1 MRKIRFILL
10 GIFLSFIGILSPKA
24 LYNEYDYYIDTY
36 NITIDV
42 NKDNSFDIKEELLVY
57 FNTSKHGIYRNI
69 PMRNNIERLDGTT
82 SNNYVSLT
90 NVKTSPGSTI
100 EKTDGNYVIRLGS
113 ESTLVDG
120 YQTYTIEYN
129 YNIGKD
135 PLKDKDEFYFNI
147 IGPEWV
153 DTVIER
159 VNFTINMPT
168 EFDESLLGF
177 SSGSVTSTSNNV
189 YYEVDGNTIT
199 GYSYT
204 PIYEG
209 DALTIRLELPEGYF
223 SEAKSIYGSNITL
236 SFILPIG
243 CLLIVLAIFYLKC
256 LRRRVIDPIE
266 FYPPDDY
273 NSLEIAFLYK
283 GNVTNEDVIS
293 LLVYLADKKYIKIVE
308 DKAQNLFSSSGFT
321 KIIKLKDYDGNKN
334 EEMEFMQGLFST
346 SDEVTISSLKYN
358 FYKTLNS
365 IRTAVNSKENKNKIL
380 HKSNKMFKTL
390 FIILAYISFV
400 GTIILQ
406 IIDFAPTSILIMV
419 CFITLFYMPFIFALF
434 AMKNALVIR
443 IFVGL
448 FILFHASMF
457 YISLIGNYIIGTLP
471 IVNIII
477 AIICSVI
484 IIIISGKFNY
494 RTEFGNKIYGRIIG
508 FKKFLETAEKDQLE
522 HLVMEN
528 PTYFYDILPYTYVLG
543 VSDKWIKKFESIAIE
558 PADWYESSTTFNI
571 ITFNSCLTSAMR
583 TARMSYSSSSGGSSF
598 SGGGSSGGGSSGGGS
613 GGGGGGS
620 W

>member
-10 GIFLSFIGILSPKA
+10 GMFLSFIGILSPKA

-42 NKDNSFDIKEELLVY
+42 NKDNSFDIKEEMLVY

-113 ESTLVDG
+113 ESTLVNG
-120 YQTYTIEYN
+120 YQTYIIEYN

-159 VNFTINMPT
+159 VNFTINMPA
-168 EFDESLLGF
+168 EIDESLLGF
-177 SSGSVTSTSNNV
+177 SSGPVTSTSNNV

-223 SEAKSIYGSNITL
+223 SEAKSIYGTNVLL
-236 SFILPIG
+236 SLILPIG

-256 LRRRVIDPIE
+256 LRRRIIDPIE

-406 IIDFAPTSILIMV
+406 IIDFAPTSILIMI
-419 CFITLFYMPFIFALF
+419 CFITLFYMPFIFAVF
-434 AMKNALVIR
+434 AMKNVLVIR

-457 YISLIGNYIIGTLP
+457 YTSLIGSYIVGTLP

-528 PTYFYDILPYTYVLG
+528 PAYFYDILPYTYVLG

-571 ITFNSCLTSAMR
+571 IAFNSCLTSAMR
-583 TARMSYSSSSGGSSF
+583 TARMSYSSSSGDSSF
-598 SGGGSSGGGSSGGGS
+598 SGGSSGGGSSGGGS

>member
-69 PMRNNIERLDGTT
+69 PMRNNVERLNGTT
-82 SNNYVSLT
+82 SNNYVNIT
-90 NVKTSPGSTI
+90 DVKTNPASTI
-100 EKTDGNYVIRLGS
+100 SSSSGNYVIRLGD

-283 GNVTNEDVIS
+283 GSVTNEDVIS

-365 IRTAVNSKENKNKIL
+365 
-380 HKSNKMFKTL
+380 SNT
-390 FIILAYISFV
+390 V
-400 GTIILQ
+400 
-406 IIDFAPTSILIMV
+406 
-419 CFITLFYMPFIFALF
+419 
-434 AMKNALVIR
+434 
-443 IFVGL
+443 
-448 FILFHASMF
+448 
-457 YISLIGNYIIGTLP
+457 
-471 IVNIII
+471 
-477 AIICSVI
+477 
-484 IIIISGKFNY
+484 
-494 RTEFGNKIYGRIIG
+494 
-508 FKKFLETAEKDQLE
+508 
-522 HLVMEN
+522 
-528 PTYFYDILPYTYVLG
+528 
-543 VSDKWIKKFESIAIE
+543 
-558 PADWYESSTTFNI
+558 
-571 ITFNSCLTSAMR
+571 
-583 TARMSYSSSSGGSSF
+583 
-598 SGGGSSGGGSSGGGS
+598 
-613 GGGGGGS
+613 
-620 W
+620 

>member
-147 IGPEWV
+147 IGPEWE
-153 DTVIER
+153 DTVIDT

-177 SSGSVTSTSNNV
+177 SSGPITSTSNNV

-223 SEAKSIYGSNITL
+223 SEAKSIYGTNVLL
-236 SFILPIG
+236 SLILPIG

-283 GNVTNEDVIS
+283 GSVTNEDVIS

-308 DKAQNLFSSSGFT
+308 DNAQNLFSSSGFT

-365 IRTAVNSKENKNKIL
+365 IRTTVNSKENKNKIL

-390 FIILAYISFV
+390 FIILAYICFV

-406 IIDFAPTSILIMV
+406 VIDIAPTSILIMI
-419 CFITLFYMPFIFALF
+419 CFITLFYMPFIFAVF

-457 YISLIGNYIIGTLP
+457 YTSLIGSYIVGTLP

-571 ITFNSCLTSAMR
+571 IAFNSCLTSAMR

-598 SGGGSSGGGSSGGGS
+598 SSGGSSGGGSSGGGS

>member
-223 SEAKSIYGSNITL
+223 SEAKSIYGTNVLL
-236 SFILPIG
+236 SLILPIG

-256 LRRRVIDPIE
+256 LRRRIIDPIE

-571 ITFNSCLTSAMR
+571 IAFNSCLTSAMR

>member
-571 ITFNSCLTSAMR
+571 IAFNSCLTSAMR

>member
-177 SSGSVTSTSNNV
+177 SSGPVTSTSNNV

-223 SEAKSIYGSNITL
+223 SEAKSIYGTNVLL
-236 SFILPIG
+236 SLILPIG

-256 LRRRVIDPIE
+256 LRRRIIDPIE

>member
-69 PMRNNIERLDGTT
+69 PMRNNVERLNGTT
-82 SNNYVSLT
+82 SNNYVNIT
-90 NVKTSPGSTI
+90 DVKTNPASTI
-100 EKTDGNYVIRLGS
+100 STSNGNYVIRLGD

-129 YNIGKD
+129 YSIGKD
-135 PLKDKDEFYFNI
+135 PLKNKDEFYFNLV
-147 IGPEWV
+147 GPEWV
-153 DTVIER
+153 DTVIDTVE
-159 VNFTINMPT
+159 FSINMPT

-283 GNVTNEDVIS
+283 GSVTNEDVIS

-406 IIDFAPTSILIMV
+406 IIDFAPTSILIMI
-419 CFITLFYMPFIFALF
+419 CFITLFYMPFIFAVF

-457 YISLIGNYIIGTLP
+457 YTSLIGSYIVGTLP

-528 PTYFYDILPYTYVLG
+528 PAYFYDILPYTYVLG

-558 PADWYESSTTFNI
+558 PADWYESSATFNI

>member
-69 PMRNNIERLDGTT
+69 PMRNNVERLNGTT
-82 SNNYVSLT
+82 SNNYVSIT
-90 NVKTSPGSTI
+90 DVKTNPASTI
-100 EKTDGNYVIRLGS
+100 SSSSGNYVIRLGD

-135 PLKDKDEFYFNI
+135 PLKDKDEFYFNLV
-147 IGPEWV
+147 GPEWE
-153 DTVIER
+153 DTVIDTVE
-159 VNFTINMPT
+159 FSINMPT

-223 SEAKSIYGSNITL
+223 NEAKSIYGSNITL

-283 GNVTNEDVIS
+283 GSVTNEDVIS

-406 IIDFAPTSILIMV
+406 VIDFAPTSILIMI
-419 CFITLFYMPFIFALF
+419 CFITLFYMPFIFAVF

-457 YISLIGNYIIGTLP
+457 YTSLIGSYIIGTLP

-484 IIIISGKFNY
+484 IILISGKFNY

-528 PTYFYDILPYTYVLG
+528 PAYFYDILPYTYVLG

-558 PADWYESSTTFNI
+558 PADWYESSATFNI

>member
-1 MRKIRFILL
+1 MRKIKILL
-10 GIFLSFIGILSPKA
+10 IGLILSFVSILSPKA

-42 NKDNSFDIKEELLVY
+42 NKDNSFDIKEEMLVY
-57 FNTSKHGIYRNI
+57 FNISKHGIYRNI
-69 PMRNNIERLDGTT
+69 PMRNNVERLDGTT
-82 SNNYVSLT
+82 SNNYVSIT
-90 NVKTSPGSTI
+90 DVKTNPASTI
-100 EKTDGNYVIRLGS
+100 STSNGNYVIRLGD

-153 DTVIER
+153 DTVIDT

-168 EFDESLLGF
+168 KFDESLLGF
-177 SSGSVTSTSNNV
+177 SSGPVTSTSNNV

-223 SEAKSIYGSNITL
+223 SEAKSIYGTNVLL
-236 SFILPIG
+236 SLILPIG

-256 LRRRVIDPIE
+256 LRRRIIDPIE

>member
-1 MRKIRFILL
+1 MKKIKILL
-10 GIFLSFIGILSPKA
+10 LTLILSFVGILSPKA

-42 NKDNSFDIKEELLVY
+42 NKDNSFDIKEEMLVY

-69 PMRNNIERLDGTT
+69 PMRNNVERLDGTT
-82 SNNYVSLT
+82 SNNYVSIT
-90 NVKTSPGSTI
+90 DVKTNPASTI
-100 EKTDGNYVIRLGS
+100 STSNGNYVIRLGD
-113 ESTLVDG
+113 ESTLVNG
-120 YQTYTIEYN
+120 YQTYIIEYN

-147 IGPEWV
+147 IGPEWEN
-153 DTVIER
+153 TVINK
-159 VNFTINMPT
+159 VQFTINMPA

-283 GNVTNEDVIS
+283 GNVTNEDIIS

-365 IRTAVNSKENKNKIL
+365 IRTTVNSKENKNKIL

-390 FIILAYISFV
+390 FIILAYICFV

-406 IIDFAPTSILIMV
+406 VIDFAPTSILIMI
-419 CFITLFYMPFIFALF
+419 CFITLFYMPFIFAVF

-457 YISLIGNYIIGTLP
+457 YTSLIGSYIVGTLP

-558 PADWYESSTTFNI
+558 PADWYESSTAFNI

>member
-1 MRKIRFILL
+1 MKKIKILL
-10 GIFLSFIGILSPKA
+10 LTLILSFVGILSPKA

-42 NKDNSFDIKEELLVY
+42 NKDNSFDIKEEMLVY

-69 PMRNNIERLDGTT
+69 PMRNNVERLDGTT
-82 SNNYVSLT
+82 SNNYVSIT
-90 NVKTSPGSTI
+90 DVKTNPASTI
-100 EKTDGNYVIRLGS
+100 STSNGNYVIRLGD
-113 ESTLVDG
+113 ESTLVNG
-120 YQTYTIEYN
+120 YQTYIIEYN

-147 IGPEWV
+147 IGPEWEN
-153 DTVIER
+153 TVINK
-159 VNFTINMPT
+159 VQFTINMPA

-308 DKAQNLFSSSGFT
+308 DKTQNLFSSSSFT

-365 IRTAVNSKENKNKIL
+365 IRTTVNSKENKNKIL

-390 FIILAYISFV
+390 FIILAYICFV

-406 IIDFAPTSILIMV
+406 VIDFAPTSILIMI
-419 CFITLFYMPFIFALF
+419 CFITLFYMPFIFAVF

-457 YISLIGNYIIGTLP
+457 YTSLIGSYIVGTLP

>member
-1 MRKIRFILL
+1 MRKIKILL
-10 GIFLSFIGILSPKA
+10 IGLILSFVSILSPKA

-42 NKDNSFDIKEELLVY
+42 NKDNSFDIKEEMLVY
-57 FNTSKHGIYRNI
+57 FNISKHGIYRNI
-69 PMRNNIERLDGTT
+69 PMRNNVERLDGTT
-82 SNNYVSLT
+82 SNNYVSIT
-90 NVKTSPGSTI
+90 DVKTNPASTI
-100 EKTDGNYVIRLGS
+100 STSNGNYVIRLGD

-189 YYEVDGNTIT
+189 YYEVDGNAIT
-199 GYSYT
+199 GYSYI

-256 LRRRVIDPIE
+256 LRRRIIDPIE

-457 YISLIGNYIIGTLP
+457 YTSLIGSYIVGTLP

-558 PADWYESSTTFNI
+558 PADWYVSSTTFNI
-571 ITFNSCLTSAMR
+571 IAFNSCLTSAMR

>member
-1 MRKIRFILL
+1 MKKIKILL
-10 GIFLSFIGILSPKA
+10 LTLILSFVGILSPKA

-42 NKDNSFDIKEELLVY
+42 NKDNSFDIKEEMLVY

-69 PMRNNIERLDGTT
+69 PMRNNVERLDGTT
-82 SNNYVSLT
+82 SNNYVSIT
-90 NVKTSPGSTI
+90 DVKTNPASTI
-100 EKTDGNYVIRLGS
+100 STSNGNYVIRLGD
-113 ESTLVDG
+113 ESTLVNG
-120 YQTYTIEYN
+120 YQTYIIEYN

-147 IGPEWV
+147 IGPEWEN
-153 DTVIER
+153 TVINK
-159 VNFTINMPT
+159 VQFTINMPA

-283 GNVTNEDVIS
+283 GSVTNEDVIS

-308 DKAQNLFSSSGFT
+308 DKTQNLFSSSSFT

-365 IRTAVNSKENKNKIL
+365 IRTTVNSKENKNKIL

-390 FIILAYISFV
+390 FIILAYICFV

-406 IIDFAPTSILIMV
+406 VIDFAPTSILIMI
-419 CFITLFYMPFIFALF
+419 CFITLFYMPFIFAVF

-457 YISLIGNYIIGTLP
+457 YTSLIGSYIVGTLP

-558 PADWYESSTTFNI
+558 PADWYESSTAFNI

>member
-10 GIFLSFIGILSPKA
+10 GVLLSFIGILSPKA

-57 FNTSKHGIYRNI
+57 FNTYKHGIYRNI
-69 PMRNNIERLDGTT
+69 PMRNNVERLNGTT

-90 NVKTSPGSTI
+90 NVKTSPSSTI
-100 EKTDGNYVIRLGS
+100 EKTDDNYVIRLGD

-135 PLKDKDEFYFNI
+135 PLKDKDEFYFNLV
-147 IGPEWV
+147 GPEWE
-153 DTVIER
+153 DTVIDTVE
-159 VNFTINMPT
+159 FSINMPA

-223 SEAKSIYGSNITL
+223 SEAQSIYGSNITL

-256 LRRRVIDPIE
+256 LRRRVIDPVE
-266 FYPPDDY
+266 FYPPDNY

-283 GNVTNEDVIS
+283 GSVTNEDVIS

-346 SDEVTISSLKYN
+346 GDEVTISSLKYN

-365 IRTAVNSKENKNKIL
+365 IRTTVNSKENKNKIL

-406 IIDFAPTSILIMV
+406 VIDFAPTSILIMI
-419 CFITLFYMPFIFALF
+419 CFITLFYMPFIFAVF

-457 YISLIGNYIIGTLP
+457 YTSLIGSYIIGTLP

-477 AIICSVI
+477 SIICSVI
-484 IIIISGKFNY
+484 IIVISGKFNY

-528 PTYFYDILPYTYVLG
+528 PAYFYDILPYTYVLG

-558 PADWYESSTTFNI
+558 PADWYESNATFNI

-598 SGGGSSGGGSSGGGS
+598 SGGSSGGGSSGGGS

>member
-1 MRKIRFILL
+1 MRKIKILL
-10 GIFLSFIGILSPKA
+10 IGLILSFVSILSPKA

-42 NKDNSFDIKEELLVY
+42 NKDNSFDIKEEMLVY
-57 FNTSKHGIYRNI
+57 FNISKHGIYRNI
-69 PMRNNIERLDGTT
+69 PMRNNVERLDGTT
-82 SNNYVSLT
+82 SNNYVSIT
-90 NVKTSPGSTI
+90 DVKTNPASTI
-100 EKTDGNYVIRLGS
+100 STSNGNYVIRLGD

-365 IRTAVNSKENKNKIL
+365 IRTTVNSKENKNKIL

-457 YISLIGNYIIGTLP
+457 YTSLIGSYIVGTLP

-558 PADWYESSTTFNI
+558 PADWYVSSTTFNI
-571 ITFNSCLTSAMR
+571 IAFNSCLTSAMR

>member
-1 MRKIRFILL
+1 MKKIKILL
-10 GIFLSFIGILSPKA
+10 LTLILSFVGILSPKA

-42 NKDNSFDIKEELLVY
+42 NKDNSFDIKEEMLVY

-69 PMRNNIERLDGTT
+69 PMRNNVERLDGTT
-82 SNNYVSLT
+82 SNNYVSIT
-90 NVKTSPGSTI
+90 DVKTNPASTI
-100 EKTDGNYVIRLGS
+100 STSNGNYVIRLGD
-113 ESTLVDG
+113 ESTLVNG
-120 YQTYTIEYN
+120 YQTYIIEYN

-147 IGPEWV
+147 IGPEWEN
-153 DTVIER
+153 TVINK
-159 VNFTINMPT
+159 VQFTINMPA

-223 SEAKSIYGSNITL
+223 SEAKSIYGSNISL
-236 SFILPIG
+236 SFLLPLA
-243 CLLIVLAIFYLKC
+243 CLLIVATVYYLKC

-308 DKAQNLFSSSGFT
+308 DKTQNLFSSSSFT

-365 IRTAVNSKENKNKIL
+365 IRTTVNSKENKNKIL

-390 FIILAYISFV
+390 FIILAYICFV

-406 IIDFAPTSILIMV
+406 VIDFAPTSILIMI
-419 CFITLFYMPFIFALF
+419 CFITLFYMPFIFAVF

-457 YISLIGNYIIGTLP
+457 YTSLIGSYIVGTLP

-558 PADWYESSTTFNI
+558 PADWYESSTAFNI

>member
-1 MRKIRFILL
+1 MRKIRFIFL
-10 GIFLSFIGILSPKA
+10 GILLSFIGILSPKA

-42 NKDNSFDIKEELLVY
+42 NKDNSFDIKEEMLVY

-69 PMRNNIERLDGTT
+69 PMRNNVERLDGTT
-82 SNNYVSLT
+82 SNNYVSLA
-90 NVKTSPGSTI
+90 NVKTSPSSTI
-100 EKTDGNYVIRLGS
+100 ERTDGNYVIRLGN

-147 IGPEWV
+147 IGPEWE

-159 VNFTINMPT
+159 VNFTINMPA

-177 SSGSVTSTSNNV
+177 SSGPVASTSNNV
-189 YYEVDGNTIT
+189 RYEVDGNTIT

-223 SEAKSIYGSNITL
+223 SEAKSIYGTNILL
-236 SFILPIG
+236 SLILPIS

-283 GNVTNEDVIS
+283 GSVTNEDVIS

-346 SDEVTISSLKYN
+346 GDEVTISSLKYN

-390 FIILAYISFV
+390 FIILAYICFV

-406 IIDFAPTSILIMV
+406 VIDFAPTSILIMI
-419 CFITLFYMPFIFALF
+419 CFITLFYMPFIFAVF

-457 YISLIGNYIIGTLP
+457 YTSLIGSYIVGTLP
-471 IVNIII
+471 IINIII

-494 RTEFGNKIYGRIIG
+494 RTEFGNKIYGRILG

-528 PTYFYDILPYTYVLG
+528 PAYFYDILPYTYVLR

-558 PADWYESSTTFNI
+558 PADWYESSAAFNI
-571 ITFNSCLTSAMR
+571 TTFNSCLTSAMFM
-583 TARMSYSSSSGGSSF
+583 ARMSYSSSSGGSSF
-598 SGGGSSGGGSSGGGS
+598 SGGGSSGGGSSSGGS

>member
-1 MRKIRFILL
+1 
-10 GIFLSFIGILSPKA
+10 
-24 LYNEYDYYIDTY
+24 
-36 NITIDV
+36 
-42 NKDNSFDIKEELLVY
+42 
-57 FNTSKHGIYRNI
+57 
-69 PMRNNIERLDGTT
+69 
-82 SNNYVSLT
+82 
-90 NVKTSPGSTI
+90 
-100 EKTDGNYVIRLGS
+100 
-113 ESTLVDG
+113 
-120 YQTYTIEYN
+120 
-129 YNIGKD
+129 
-135 PLKDKDEFYFNI
+135 
-147 IGPEWV
+147 
-153 DTVIER
+153 
-159 VNFTINMPT
+159 
-168 EFDESLLGF
+168 
-177 SSGSVTSTSNNV
+177 
-189 YYEVDGNTIT
+189 
-199 GYSYT
+199 
-204 PIYEG
+204 
-209 DALTIRLELPEGYF
+209 
-223 SEAKSIYGSNITL
+223 
-236 SFILPIG
+236 
-243 CLLIVLAIFYLKC
+243 
-256 LRRRVIDPIE
+256 
-266 FYPPDDY
+266 
-273 NSLEIAFLYK
+273 
-283 GNVTNEDVIS
+283 
-293 LLVYLADKKYIKIVE
+293 

-365 IRTAVNSKENKNKIL
+365 IRTTVNSKENKNKIL

-471 IVNIII
+471 IINIIF

-558 PADWYESSTTFNI
+558 PADWYVSSTTFNI
-571 ITFNSCLTSAMR
+571 IAFNSCLTSAMR

>member
-69 PMRNNIERLDGTT
+69 PMRNNVERLNGTT

-90 NVKTSPGSTI
+90 NVKTSPSSTI
-100 EKTDGNYVIRLGS
+100 EKTDDNYVIRLGD

-135 PLKDKDEFYFNI
+135 PLKDKDEFYFNLV
-147 IGPEWV
+147 GPEWE
-153 DTVIER
+153 DTVIDTVE
-159 VNFTINMPT
+159 FSINMPA

-223 SEAKSIYGSNITL
+223 SEAQSIYGSNITL

-283 GNVTNEDVIS
+283 GSVTNEDVIS

-346 SDEVTISSLKYN
+346 GDEVTISSLKYN

-406 IIDFAPTSILIMV
+406 IIDFAPTSILIMI
-419 CFITLFYMPFIFALF
+419 CFITLFYMPFIFAVF

-457 YISLIGNYIIGTLP
+457 YTSLIGSYIVGTLP

-484 IIIISGKFNY
+484 IIVISGKFNY

-528 PTYFYDILPYTYVLG
+528 PAYFYDILPYTYVLG

-558 PADWYESSTTFNI
+558 PADWYESSATFNI
-571 ITFNSCLTSAMR
+571 ISFNSCLTSAMR

>member
-1 MRKIRFILL
+1 MRKIWFILL
-10 GIFLSFIGILSPKA
+10 GILLSFIGILSPKA

-69 PMRNNIERLDGTT
+69 PMRNNVERLNGTT

-90 NVKTSPGSTI
+90 NVKTSPSSTI
-100 EKTDGNYVIRLGS
+100 EKTDDNYVIRLGD

-135 PLKDKDEFYFNI
+135 PLKDKDEFYFNLV
-147 IGPEWV
+147 GPEWE
-153 DTVIER
+153 DTVIDTVE
-159 VNFTINMPT
+159 FSINMPA

-223 SEAKSIYGSNITL
+223 SEAQSIYGSNITL

-283 GNVTNEDVIS
+283 GSVTNEDVIS

-346 SDEVTISSLKYN
+346 GDEVTISSLKYN

-365 IRTAVNSKENKNKIL
+365 IRTAVNSKENKNKVL

-406 IIDFAPTSILIMV
+406 VIDFAPTSILIMI
-419 CFITLFYMPFIFALF
+419 CFITLFYMPFIFAVF

-457 YISLIGNYIIGTLP
+457 YTSLIGNYIIGTLP
-471 IVNIII
+471 IINIII

-484 IIIISGKFNY
+484 IIVISGKFNY

-528 PTYFYDILPYTYVLG
+528 PAYFYDILPYTYVLE

-558 PADWYESSTTFNI
+558 PADWYESSATFNI

>member
-1 MRKIRFILL
+1 MRKIRFIFL
-10 GIFLSFIGILSPKA
+10 GILLSFIGILSPKA

-42 NKDNSFDIKEELLVY
+42 NKNNSFDIKEEMLVY

-90 NVKTSPGSTI
+90 NVKTSPSSTI
-100 EKTDGNYVIRLGS
+100 EKTDGNYVIRLGN

-135 PLKDKDEFYFNI
+135 PLKDKDEFYFNLV
-147 IGPEWV
+147 GPEWE
-153 DTVIER
+153 DTVIDT
-159 VNFTINMPT
+159 VNFTINMPA

-177 SSGSVTSTSNNV
+177 SSGPVTSTSNNV
-189 YYEVDGNTIT
+189 RYEVDGNTIT

-223 SEAKSIYGSNITL
+223 SEAKSIYGTNILL
-236 SFILPIG
+236 SLILPIS

-283 GNVTNEDVIS
+283 GSVTNEDVIS

-346 SDEVTISSLKYN
+346 GDEVTISSLKYN

-390 FIILAYISFV
+390 FIILAYICFV

-406 IIDFAPTSILIMV
+406 VVDFAPTGILIMV

-457 YISLIGNYIIGTLP
+457 YTSLIGSYIVGTYP
-471 IVNIII
+471 IINIII

-494 RTEFGNKIYGRIIG
+494 RTEFGNKIYGRILE

-528 PTYFYDILPYTYVLG
+528 PAYFYDILPYTYVLR

-558 PADWYESSTTFNI
+558 PADWYESSAAFNI
-571 ITFNSCLTSAMR
+571 TTFNSCLTSAMFM
-583 TARMSYSSSSGGSSF
+583 ARMSYSSSSGGSSF

>member
-42 NKDNSFDIKEELLVY
+42 NKDNSFDIKEEMLVY
-57 FNTSKHGIYRNI
+57 FNISKHGIYRNI
-69 PMRNNIERLDGTT
+69 PMRNNVERLDGTT
-82 SNNYVSLT
+82 SNNYVSIT
-90 NVKTSPGSTI
+90 DVKTNPASTI
-100 EKTDGNYVIRLGS
+100 STSNGNYVIRLGD

-209 DALTIRLELPEGYF
+209 DALKIRLELPEGYF

-283 GNVTNEDVIS
+283 GSVTNEDVIS

-365 IRTAVNSKENKNKIL
+365 IRTTVNSKENKNKIL

-390 FIILAYISFV
+390 FIILAYICFV

-406 IIDFAPTSILIMV
+406 VIDIAPTSILIMI
-419 CFITLFYMPFIFALF
+419 CFITLFYMPFIFAVF

-457 YISLIGNYIIGTLP
+457 YTSLIGSYIIGTLP

-613 GGGGGGS
+613 GGGGGSS

>member
-177 SSGSVTSTSNNV
+177 SSGPVTSTSNNV

-223 SEAKSIYGSNITL
+223 SEAKSIYGTNVLL
-236 SFILPIG
+236 SLILPIG

>member
-69 PMRNNIERLDGTT
+69 PMRNNVERLNGTT

-90 NVKTSPGSTI
+90 NVKTSPSSTI
-100 EKTDGNYVIRLGS
+100 EKTDDNYVIRLGD

-135 PLKDKDEFYFNI
+135 PLKDKDEFYFNLV
-147 IGPEWV
+147 GPEWE
-153 DTVIER
+153 DTVIDTVE
-159 VNFTINMPT
+159 FSINMPA

-223 SEAKSIYGSNITL
+223 NEAQSIYGSNITL

-283 GNVTNEDVIS
+283 GSVTNEDVIS

-346 SDEVTISSLKYN
+346 GDEVTISSLKYN

-406 IIDFAPTSILIMV
+406 IIDFAPTSILIMI
-419 CFITLFYMPFIFALF
+419 CFITLFYMPFIFVLF
-434 AMKNALVIR
+434 VMKNGLVIR
-443 IFVGL
+443 FFVGL

-471 IVNIII
+471 IINIII

-484 IIIISGKFNY
+484 IIVISGKFNY

-528 PTYFYDILPYTYVLG
+528 PAYFYDILPYTYVLG

-558 PADWYESSTTFNI
+558 PADWYESSATFNI

>member
-1 MRKIRFILL
+1 MKKIKILL
-10 GIFLSFIGILSPKA
+10 LTLILSFVGILSPKA

-42 NKDNSFDIKEELLVY
+42 NKDNSFDIKEEMLVY

-69 PMRNNIERLDGTT
+69 PMRNNVERLDGTT
-82 SNNYVSLT
+82 SNNYVSIT
-90 NVKTSPGSTI
+90 DVKTNPASTI
-100 EKTDGNYVIRLGS
+100 STSNGNYVIRLGD
-113 ESTLVDG
+113 ESTLVNG
-120 YQTYTIEYN
+120 YQTYIIEYN

-147 IGPEWV
+147 IGPEWEN
-153 DTVIER
+153 TVINK
-159 VNFTINMPT
+159 VQFTINMPA

-308 DKAQNLFSSSGFT
+308 DKTQNLFSSSSFT

-365 IRTAVNSKENKNKIL
+365 IRTTVNSKENKNKIL

-390 FIILAYISFV
+390 FIILAYICFV

-406 IIDFAPTSILIMV
+406 VIDFAPTSILIMI
-419 CFITLFYMPFIFALF
+419 CFITLFYTPFIAVLF
-434 AMKNALVIR
+434 AMKKQIIIR
-443 IFVGL
+443 AFVGI

-457 YISLIGNYIIGTLP
+457 YTSLIGSYIIGTLP

-558 PADWYESSTTFNI
+558 PADWYESSTAFNI

>member
-1 MRKIRFILL
+1 MRKIKILL
-10 GIFLSFIGILSPKA
+10 IGLILSFVSILSPKA

-42 NKDNSFDIKEELLVY
+42 NKDNSFDIKEEMLVY
-57 FNTSKHGIYRNI
+57 FNISKHGIYRNI
-69 PMRNNIERLDGTT
+69 PMRNNVERLDGTT
-82 SNNYVSLT
+82 SNNYVSIT
-90 NVKTSPGSTI
+90 DVKTNPASTI
-100 EKTDGNYVIRLGS
+100 STSNGNYVIRLGD

-199 GYSYT
+199 GYSYI

>member
-1 MRKIRFILL
+1 MKKIKILL
-10 GIFLSFIGILSPKA
+10 LTLILSFVGILSPKA
-24 LYNEYDYYIDTY
+24 LYNEYDYYIDNY

-42 NKDNSFDIKEELLVY
+42 NKDNSFSIREELLVY
-57 FNTSKHGIYRNI
+57 FNTSKHGIYRSI
-69 PMRNNIERLDGTT
+69 PMRNNIKRLDGTT
-82 SNNYVSLT
+82 SNNYVSITDVQT
-90 NVKTSPGSTI
+90 NSPSTVSTS
-100 EKTDGNYVIRLGS
+100 DGDYVIKLGS
-113 ESTLVDG
+113 ESSYVDG
-120 YQTYTIEYN
+120 YQTYIIEYN

-135 PLKDKDEFYFNI
+135 PLKNKDEFYFNI
-147 IGPEWV
+147 VGPEWQ
-153 DTVIER
+153 DTVINKVE
-159 VNFTINMPT
+159 FTINMPE
-168 EFDESLLGF
+168 EFDKSLLGF
-177 SSGSVTSTSNNV
+177 SSGNIGSTSNNV
-189 YYEVDGNTIT
+189 SYEVTDNTIE
-199 GYSYT
+199 GYSYS

-223 SEAKSIYGSNITL
+223 SEAKSIYGSNISL
-236 SFILPIG
+236 SFLLPLA
-243 CLLIVLAIFYLKC
+243 CLLIVATVYYLKC

-283 GNVTNEDVIS
+283 GSVTNEDVIS

-380 HKSNKMFKTL
+380 DKSNKMFKTL
-390 FIILAYISFV
+390 FIILAYICFV

-406 IIDFAPTSILIMV
+406 VIDIAPTSILIMI
-419 CFITLFYMPFIFALF
+419 CFITLFYMPFIFAVF

-457 YISLIGNYIIGTLP
+457 YTSLIGSYIVGTLP
-471 IVNIII
+471 IINIII

-543 VSDKWIKKFESIAIE
+543 VSNKWIKKFESIAIE
-558 PADWYESSTTFNI
+558 PADWYESNATFNI
-571 ITFNSCLTSAMR
+571 IALNSCLTSAMR

>member
-1 MRKIRFILL
+1 MKKIKILL
-10 GIFLSFIGILSPKA
+10 LTLILSFVGILSPKA
-24 LYNEYDYYIDTY
+24 LYNEYDYYIDNY

-42 NKDNSFDIKEELLVY
+42 NKDNSFSIREELLVY
-57 FNTSKHGIYRNI
+57 FNTSKHGIYRSI
-69 PMRNNIERLDGTT
+69 PMRNNIKRLDGTT
-82 SNNYVSLT
+82 SNNYVSITDVQT
-90 NVKTSPGSTI
+90 NSPSTVSTS
-100 EKTDGNYVIRLGS
+100 DGDYVIKLGS
-113 ESTLVDG
+113 ESSYVDG
-120 YQTYTIEYN
+120 YQTYIIEYN

-135 PLKDKDEFYFNI
+135 PLKNKDEFYFNI
-147 IGPEWV
+147 VGPEWQ
-153 DTVIER
+153 DTVINKVE
-159 VNFTINMPT
+159 FTINMPE
-168 EFDESLLGF
+168 EFDKSLLGF
-177 SSGSVTSTSNNV
+177 SSGNIGSTSNNV
-189 YYEVDGNTIT
+189 SYEVTDNTIE
-199 GYSYT
+199 GYSYS

-223 SEAKSIYGSNITL
+223 SEAKSIYGSNISL
-236 SFILPIG
+236 SFLLPLA
-243 CLLIVLAIFYLKC
+243 CLLIVATVYYLKC
-256 LRRRVIDPIE
+256 LKRKVIDPIE
-266 FYPPDDY
+266 FYPPDNY

-283 GNVTNEDVIS
+283 GSVTNEDIIS
-293 LLVYLADKKYIKIVE
+293 LLVYLADKKYLKIVE
-308 DKAQNLFSSSGFT
+308 DKAQNLFSSTSFT
-321 KIIKLKDYDGNKN
+321 KIIKLRDYDGNKN
-334 EEMEFMQGLFST
+334 EEMEFMRGLFSNG
-346 SDEVTISSLKYN
+346 DEVTINSLKYN
-358 FYKTLNS
+358 FYTTLNS
-365 IRTAVNSKENKNKIL
+365 IRATINSPENKDKII
-380 HKSNKMFKTL
+380 HKSNKVFKAL
-390 FIILAYISFV
+390 FIILAYICFV

-406 IIDFAPTSILIMV
+406 VIDFAPTSILIMI
-419 CFITLFYMPFIFALF
+419 CFITLFYMPFIFAVF

-457 YISLIGNYIIGTLP
+457 YTSLIGSYIVGTLP

-558 PADWYESSTTFNI
+558 PADWYESSTAFNI

>member
-1 MRKIRFILL
+1 MRKIKILL
-10 GIFLSFIGILSPKA
+10 IGLILSFVSILSPKA

-42 NKDNSFDIKEELLVY
+42 NKDNSFDIKEEMLVY
-57 FNTSKHGIYRNI
+57 FNISKHGIYRNI
-69 PMRNNIERLDGTT
+69 PMRNNVERLDGTT
-82 SNNYVSLT
+82 SNNYVSIT
-90 NVKTSPGSTI
+90 DVKTNPASTI
-100 EKTDGNYVIRLGS
+100 STSNGNYVIRLGD

-283 GNVTNEDVIS
+283 GSVTNEDVIS

-365 IRTAVNSKENKNKIL
+365 IRTTVNSKENKNKIL

-390 FIILAYISFV
+390 FIILAYICFV

-406 IIDFAPTSILIMV
+406 VIDFAPTSILIMI
-419 CFITLFYMPFIFALF
+419 CFITLFYMPFIFAVF

-457 YISLIGNYIIGTLP
+457 YTSLIGSYIVGTLP

-528 PTYFYDILPYTYVLG
+528 PAYFYDILPYTYVLG